1 MKVMIIVMIQYSLLI
16 YSIVGYY
23 SFGRFSVEDVEIGF
37 LLTPYLLPLQSTC
50 INTLHWIIN
59 NMENELNHDL
69 LWGRRRQRMI
79 GMKDVDQMGMVI
91 VDDVKP

>member
-1 MKVMIIVMIQYSLLI
+1 MKVMIIIMIQYSQLI

-23 SFGRFSVEDVEIGF
+23 SFVSFSVDDVQMGL
-37 LLTPYLLPLQSTC
+37 LLTPYLLLLQSTC

-59 NMENELNHDL
+59 NKENELNHDL
-69 LWGRRRQRMI
+69 LWGRRRQKVI
-79 GMKDVDQMGMVI
+79 GMKGVDQMGMMI